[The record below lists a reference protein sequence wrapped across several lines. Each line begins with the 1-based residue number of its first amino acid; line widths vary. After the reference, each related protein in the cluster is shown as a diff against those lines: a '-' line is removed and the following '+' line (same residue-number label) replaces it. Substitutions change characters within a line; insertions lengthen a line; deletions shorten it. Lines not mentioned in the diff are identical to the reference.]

1 MTLLYKILTVI
12 INTVAML
19 LAISLVLSIPMMLS
33 SPLTMLSGF
42 MMVAIIL
49 YAWFSNQ
56 FSKKVLQQQQVVKK
70 NLKDL
75 VKVNGIVALI
85 FSIVVIVDVIILMGK
100 PQAYVDAIKGYG
112 VDMPLQTITTFLY
125 IMLVYGIVLLVHVI
139 WTFILLRK
147 HSSFFQ

>member
-19 LAISLVLSIPMMLS
+19 LSISLVLSIPMMLS

-42 MMVAIIL
+42 MMVSIIL

-56 FSKKVLQQQQVVKK
+56 FIKKVLQQQQVVKK

-85 FSIVVIVDVIILMGK
+85 FSLVVIVDVIILMGK
-100 PQAYVDAIKGYG
+100 PQAYVDAIKRYG

-125 IMLVYGIVLLVHVI
+125 IMLAYGIVLLVHVI